1 VQLNSLSP
9 QQRALLRAMIMQMLQ
24 QRMAEQQGGGASRG
38 SSGGNIDY
46 IKKAESLYKDGKR
59 LYDFGSNIY
68 NSFSQPAY
76 SEATQAVWNQGAGEA
91 SQQAWN
97 AGADAASGSSQ
108 AATNTPAA
116 GPNYAGYTAAAA
128 SLYNSA
134 NRFRNTSRDEQQ
146 AYEASMAAPRAV
158 AAFYTLGGSE
168 LAEGFA
174 RKQWGGTMKKFDK
187 FMMNNPASPVFVPM
201 QASRLWTSDKWKTEG
216 NRLKKLE
223 EMGIDVPKEFE
234 GRMYQTRGLKKSELI
249 NPYLPK
255 DFTGYT
261 PQYGWVNNKFQDSR
275 NEGDMRYEDL
285 APYATWAE
293 KRSDWYKLSD
303 NQRRAVTDAAQ
314 KAGAVREH
322 HGTLD
327 VDWSKVG
334 DLDKIIGQA
343 PAQAQQQ
350 QQPSRFVLKN
360 GELIKRNTIPRVR

>member
-1 VQLNSLSP
+1 MQLNSLSP
-9 QQRALLRAMIMQMLQ
+9 QQRTLLRAMIMQMLQ
-24 QRMAEQQGGGASRG
+24 QRMAEQRGGGASRG
-38 SSGGNIDY
+38 SSGGSIGDY
-46 IKKAESLYKDGKR
+46 IKKAESIYKDGKQ
-59 LYDFGSNIY
+59 LYNFGSNIY

-76 SEATQAVWNQGAGEA
+76 SEATQAAWNQAAGEA

-97 AGADAASGSSQ
+97 AGADAATREAGGQLAADNATSGLGNVAGGLAGAYMAYKGGDQVLDANKIGGVKGRQ
-108 AATNTPAA
+108 AGGMGGLQAGLGAGLAVNALGLALGPIGWAA
-116 GPNYAGYTAAAA
+116 
-128 SLYNSA
+128 L
-134 NRFRNTSRDEQQ
+134 
-146 AYEASMAAPRAV
+146 
-158 AAFYTLGGSE
+158 LGGGL
-168 LAEGFA
+168 LA
-174 RKQWGGTMKKFDK
+174 GGL
-187 FMMNNPASPVFVPM
+187 AG
-201 QASRLWTSDKWKTEG
+201 SRLGDKDRWKTEG